1 MPDTLCAGHFDGCMI
16 GMSLQFYTKCIVAL
30 AVTINDEL
38 AILKDFFA
46 VSFCRLGRHLM
57 NGIRLNTGEF
67 HLVDVAIGTCD
78 GETEY
83 LLTCRKFLE
92 EVTRDRLVGAP
103 IVVGRLWN

>member
-16 GMSLQFYTKCIVAL
+16 GMSLQFYTKCI
-30 AVTINDEL
+30 
-38 AILKDFFA
+38 A

-67 HLVDVAIGTCD
+67 HLVDVAIGTRD